1 MKVMIF
7 IGLIVFAVAL
17 ATIIQQRFLQKISVN
32 YIALVIGI
40 AIALVP
46 QTNILIENFNS
57 EVFLDLIVAPLL
69 FF

>member
-32 YIALVIGI
+32 YIA
-40 AIALVP
+40 
-46 QTNILIENFNS
+46 
-57 EVFLDLIVAPLL
+57 
-69 FF
+69 

>member
-40 AIALVP
+40 EIAFVP
-46 QTNILIENFNS
+46 QTNILIENFN
-57 EVFLDLIVAPLL
+57 
-69 FF
+69 